1 MSTELKDELQQRNL
15 PITDLKDDL
24 VKRLSEEIQHE
35 ENTDGETPPD
45 EGLKRDVT
53 PGSVD
58 VSVCQASGERNV
70 DEGVSE
76 VMKQVGDVVISVT
89 ESINESLVPTTKSS
103 KESVVGTSES
113 SQRTLDAVTE
123 IEFSLVDMAATDENR
138 CEPNIVALES
148 ASRDVNYVV
157 KELNPQSEYHND
169 IIERAPQD
177 DTSRKIVGDGVPS
190 GISGINIKL
199 GVDEDR
205 KMLETSQDAV
215 IGTAE
220 AFHRAMDAVVEAEFF
235 LDDMSATD
243 ENHCQSNGVGL
254 ESFSSGVTTLKEV
267 DPLYECHS
275 DTIDETPEDET
286 NAKMAVVGVSSH
298 ISSISIKL
306 TQEAFVGSAEAS
318 QKTLDAVTEVG
329 SSLVDRIAK
338 ATDENHCEI
347 DGVDL
352 ESESIGNTTME
363 KVNPHSEGQGNTIEK
378 NSENSTSKKMVVDDV
393 PSDVTSINTNDDVD
407 MKLLEQVAV
416 PTPHDAI
423 ALHADNVDVA
433 TALSEPED
441 YTGKEMAID
450 DVSSDVIHANSNSGV
465 DVDCK
470 SEQEVVPI
478 VDLDCNI
485 GPRKVTPPPAAL
497 VLHADNSDA
506 DVVAAADAESEDYTG
521 KKIAIDDVSSDVIH
535 ANANLGVDVE
545 CKSEDGVVPIVH
557 VDCNI
562 KSVKVP
568 PSPDAIALHVDVVTT
583 ESMILKNSF
592 SENALMNDEDYKDSK
607 HTNGDCKLI
616 LCGPEDQALDG
627 DNKLHKNGTMEE
639 SRFTSTMDLDTIQDS
654 LGDNSAQSRDDESMD
669 EDLMEKM
676 HDTGGKTSVTSEHV
690 FKEVTP
696 VDTIVKGS
704 SGHTK
709 EVMTDEK
716 PPNLIEKR
724 KSEDHEIIA
733 NEEQVKRRREW
744 NVDTVNIS
752 DQKASKLT
760 GTGAPKV
767 ILSSIKR
774 SFGRSSLTANGDSSK
789 ERIVPPPK
797 KPETTSL
804 RIDQFV
810 RPFTLKAAQDLLGK
824 TGSISSFWMDEIK
837 THCYVTYSSVEE
849 AVATR
854 NAVYNLQWPPNN
866 GSCLVAE
873 FVDSQEVKLKVEPLP
888 PSPVPVNPSR
898 ATTPEAAT
906 CTWQRSYANQTIT
919 PHAAAASRG
928 LLPTPAPL
936 AKLLPTS
943 ETTTAREKF
952 PPPRK
957 NLEPALKLDDLFKKT
972 QAYPRIYYMP
982 LSEKEALAKN
992 VACRSTRRNRSSA
1005 R

>member
-24 VKRLSEEIQHE
+24 MKRLSEEIQHE

-45 EGLKRDVT
+45 EGLKRVVT

-70 DEGVSE
+70 DEGMSE
-76 VMKQVGDVVISVT
+76 VMKQVRDVVISVT
-89 ESINESLVPTTKSS
+89 ESVNESLVPTTKSR

-123 IEFSLVDMAATDENR
+123 IDEG
-138 CEPNIVALES
+138 I
-148 ASRDVNYVV
+148 
-157 KELNPQSEYHND
+157 NPQSEYHND

-190 GISGINIKL
+190 GISSISIKL

-215 IGTAE
+215 IGTTE
-220 AFHRAMDAVVEAEFF
+220 AFHRAMDAVVEAESF

-286 NAKMAVVGVSSH
+286 NAKMAVIGVSSH

-318 QKTLDAVTEVG
+318 QKTLDVVTEVG

-378 NSENSTSKKMVVDDV
+378 NSEDSTSKKMVVDDV

-416 PTPHDAI
+416 STPDDAI

-433 TALSEPED
+433 TALSEPQD

-450 DVSSDVIHANSNSGV
+450 DVSSGVIHANNNSDV

-470 SEQEVVPI
+470 SEQELVPI
-478 VDLDCNI
+478 VHLDCNI
-485 GPRKVTPPPAAL
+485 GPRKVSSPPAAL

-545 CKSEDGVVPIVH
+545 CKSKEGVVPIVH
-557 VDCNI
+557 VDCSI

-568 PSPDAIALHVDVVTT
+568 PSPDAIALHADVVTT

-592 SENALMNDEDYKDSK
+592 SENTLMNDKDYKDSK
-607 HTNGDCKLI
+607 HSNGDYKLI
-616 LCGPEDQALDG
+616 LCGPEDQVSEVKLDIASQTKCVLVFHDNVSTNEKNNVLGNNSDLELEAKKKIVNPFFIIPSVDDYLQALDG
-627 DNKLHKNGTMEE
+627 DNKLHKNGIMEE
-639 SRFTSTMDLDTIQDS
+639 SGFTSTMDLDTIQDS
-654 LGDNSAQSRDDESMD
+654 LGDNSAQSRGDESMD

-676 HDTGGKTSVTSEHV
+676 HDIGGKTSVTSEHV

-696 VDTIVKGS
+696 VDTVVKGS
-704 SGHTK
+704 PGHTK

-716 PPNLIEKR
+716 PPNLTEKR
-724 KSEDHEIIA
+724 KSE
-733 NEEQVKRRREW
+733 
-744 NVDTVNIS
+744 DTVNIS

-760 GTGAPKV
+760 GTGAPKY
-767 ILSSIKR
+767 
-774 SFGRSSLTANGDSSK
+774 
-789 ERIVPPPK
+789 
-797 KPETTSL
+797 
-804 RIDQFV
+804 
-810 RPFTLKAAQDLLGK
+810 
-824 TGSISSFWMDEIK
+824 IS
-837 THCYVTYSSVEE
+837 CYVMALNWLLILLLTQYSSVEE
-849 AVATR
+849 AMATR

-873 FVDSQEVKLKVEPLP
+873 FVDPQEAQPFKCKVIGGF
-888 PSPVPVNPSR
+888 SSR
-898 ATTPEAAT
+898 A
-906 CTWQRSYANQTIT
+906 
-919 PHAAAASRG
+919 
-928 LLPTPAPL
+928 
-936 AKLLPTS
+936 
-943 ETTTAREKF
+943 
-952 PPPRK
+952 
-957 NLEPALKLDDLFKKT
+957 
-972 QAYPRIYYMP
+972 
-982 LSEKEALAKN
+982 
-992 VACRSTRRNRSSA
+992 
-1005 R
+1005 

>member
-470 SEQEVVPI
+470 SEQELQMQSQKI
-478 VDLDCNI
+478 TLA
-485 GPRKVTPPPAAL
+485 RK
-497 VLHADNSDA
+497 
-506 DVVAAADAESEDYTG
+506 
-521 KKIAIDDVSSDVIH
+521 AIDDVSSDVIH

-616 LCGPEDQALDG
+616 LCGPEDQVSEVKLDIASQTKCVSVFHDNVSTNEKNNVLGNNSDLELEAKKKIVNPFFIIPSVDDYLQALDG

-724 KSEDHEIIA
+724 KSED
-733 NEEQVKRRREW
+733 
-744 NVDTVNIS
+744 TVNIS

-760 GTGAPKV
+760 GTGAPK
-767 ILSSIKR
+767 
-774 SFGRSSLTANGDSSK
+774 
-789 ERIVPPPK
+789 
-797 KPETTSL
+797 
-804 RIDQFV
+804 
-810 RPFTLKAAQDLLGK
+810 
-824 TGSISSFWMDEIK
+824 
-837 THCYVTYSSVEE
+837 YSSVEE